1 MKALTCEMC
10 GSTEI
15 VRQDG
20 LYVCQAC
27 GTKYSVED
35 AKKMMSGET
44 VKVEGTIKVDDSDEL
59 ANLIT
64 LAHRATE
71 AKDWDRAY
79 AYYERILLINPD
91 DWEANHNI
99 QFYKAFI
106 AHQQNLFAELATRL
120 DVFKNSIPTLNKLF
134 TSKHSTEEYFKVIP
148 EVWNPVVTNCNNLWD
163 DHVTRLSKNL
173 GFTMNEA
180 KQKAQSQTM
189 EIIKRNMPAIVYFLT
204 ELICNIDTTFGAST
218 QAWVISNAK
227 ATIDL
232 ANRTQKCDQSVVERL
247 SALVKKYESDYVA
260 PQKQGCYVA
269 TAVYGS
275 YDCPEVWTLR
285 RFRDFTLAESW
296 YGRVFIRTYY
306 ATSPTLLKWFGHSA
320 IFKKICLVPLDK
332 LVRKLQD
339 NGVESTPYKDR
350 NF

>member
-1 MKALTCEMC
+1 MC

-44 VKVEGTIKVDDSDEL
+44 VKVEGTIKVDASDEL

-79 AYYERILLINPD
+79 VYYERILLINPD

-99 QFYKAFI
+99 LFYKAFI
-106 AHQQNLFAELATRL
+106 AHQQNLFSELATRL
-120 DVFKNSIPTLNKLF
+120 EVFKNSIPTLNKLLS
-134 TSKHSTEEYFKVIP
+134 SKYSAEEYFKEIP
-148 EVWNPVVTNCNNLWD
+148 DVWNPVVTNCNTLWN
-163 DHVTRLSKNL
+163 DHVSRLSKDL
-173 GFTMNEA
+173 GLTLNEA
-180 KQKAQSQTM
+180 KQKAQSQTF
-189 EIIKRNMPAIVYFLT
+189 EIIQRNMPAIVDFLT
-204 ELICNIDTTFGAST
+204 ELICNIDATFGAST
-218 QAWVISNAK
+218 QTWVIANAK
-227 ATIDL
+227 STIDL
-232 ANRTQKCDQSVVERL
+232 ANRTQKCNQSVVVRL

-296 YGRVFIRTYY
+296 YGRAFIKTYY
-306 ATSPTLLKWFGHSA
+306 AISPTLVKWFGESEW
-320 IFKKICLVPLDK
+320 FKLIWKAPLNK
-332 LVRKLQD
+332 LVNRLRKAGID
-339 NGVESTPYKDR
+339 DTPYNDII
-350 NF
+350 